1 MRGGQAKWRGAR
13 GLAGASA
20 VHGLGSVVAIPPGR
34 CEAAPRRSAPTC
46 KRPKLIAPPATCHG
60 MHVNG
65 FMGGS
70 DARVFATGAANT
82 ALCA

>member
-46 KRPKLIAPPATCHG
+46 KRPKLIAPPAH
-60 MHVNG
+60 MPWY
-65 FMGGS
+65 
-70 DARVFATGAANT
+70 AREWVRGR
-82 ALCA
+82 L